1 MKFGPMFLAIA
12 VLVVVIILKD
22 GVFVVNQNEQAV
34 VLKFGKFVETVRDP
48 GLHFKTPFIQQVRK
62 YENRLMD
69 YDSEPTEVITK
80 DKRTLVID
88 NYAKWK
94 IIDPERFFKRLR
106 TESNAIARLDDI
118 IYSELR
124 QDFGRHTMEE
134 IVSEERANLMRQ
146 VAERCNQK
154 ATELEL
160 GLVITDVRIKRADLP
175 EENRKAVYARMRAER
190 ERIGRQF
197 RSEGQEESEKIRA
210 ETDKEKV
217 ILLAD
222 AYQKEQVIRG
232 LGDAQAIKIYA
243 EAVNQDPEFYGFTRS
258 LEAYSKALA
267 KDTTL
272 VLPDS
277 SEFLRYLDQSG
288 QKK

>member
-1 MKFGPMFLAIA
+1 MKFGPMFLAMA
-12 VLVVVIILKD
+12 VLVVAIILKD

-34 VLKFGKFVETVRDP
+34 VLKFGRYVKTVQDP
-48 GLHFKTPFIQQVRK
+48 GLHFKEPFVQQVRK
-62 YENRLMD
+62 YDNRLMD
-69 YDSEPTEVITK
+69 YDSEPAEVITK
-80 DKRTLVID
+80 DKRTLLID

-94 IIDPERFFKRLR
+94 ITDPENFFKRLR

-124 QDFGRHTMEE
+124 QDFGRHTLEE
-134 IVSEERANLMRQ
+134 VVSEERADLMSQ
-146 VAERCNQK
+146 VTQRCNQK
-154 ATELEL
+154 AIELEL
-160 GLVITDVRIKRADLP
+160 GLVVTDVRIKRADLP
-175 EENRKAVYARMRAER
+175 DENRKAVYARMKAER

-197 RSEGQEESEKIRA
+197 RSEGQEEAEKIRA
-210 ETDKEKV
+210 ETDKQKV
-217 ILLAD
+217 ILLAE
-222 AYQKEQVIRG
+222 AYQKEQGIRG

-243 EAVNQDPEFYGFTRS
+243 EALSRDPEFYAFSRS
-258 LEAYSKALA
+258 LEAYAKALA

-277 SEFLRYLDQSG
+277 SEFLRYLNQPG